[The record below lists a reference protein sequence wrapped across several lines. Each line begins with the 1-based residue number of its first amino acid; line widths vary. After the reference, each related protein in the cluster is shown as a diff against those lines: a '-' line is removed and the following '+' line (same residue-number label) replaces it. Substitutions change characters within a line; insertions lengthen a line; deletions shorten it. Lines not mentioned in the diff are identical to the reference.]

1 MRIIQFTLLISVL
14 FGCATQKESVFIPAS
29 PLTQKEIEEE
39 KERFRNDPELAE
51 YDVEEIIGD
60 GKGMF
65 TYREKDIRS
74 AFPSLTED
82 DEQLSLCSNSVM
94 SNATLLVFSSPA
106 EKNRKWLKTSSC
118 SPTEK
123 GLVCQPLGLDIKYEY
138 QEVLFDTGLGL
149 EYEKAVEIIKFFK
162 GHGIEGLPRF
172 EQRFSYKQ
180 INKVENTRN
189 GYLIGFGELFCS
201 GCVSQVVVKPIYGNG
216 EKLEKLQFVDA
227 IGGLCI

>member
-1 MRIIQFTLLISVL
+1 MRIIQITLLISVL
-14 FGCATQKESVFIPAS
+14 FGCATQKESVFIPSS

-51 YDVEEIIGD
+51 YNVEEVIGD

-118 SPTEK
+118 SPAEK
-123 GLVCQPLGLDIKYEY
+123 GLVCKPMGLDIKYEY
-138 QEVLFDTGLGL
+138 QEVLFNTGLDL
-149 EYEKAVEIIKFFK
+149 EYEKAVEIIEFFK

-172 EQRFSYKQ
+172 EQRFSYTQ

-189 GYLIGFGELFCS
+189 GFLIGFGELFCS